1 MILPFDAKTND
12 IIPVPGEITNDSG
25 RDFFENLKTLV
36 SGSGG
41 PINIDCSAMK
51 MVTSN
56 HVSILWQARDIC
68 AGANREIHLL
78 SASQNLIRVLK
89 MMDLADLFNIHPA
102 EGNPMGEITQTFL
115 LAPQNNF
122 SADIDLSVE
131 NINRA
136 MIKFLEYLAGFGIS
150 ERITFELQ
158 TVFYEIATNLR
169 IHVGRQCGNSFKF
182 MTTCASDKLI
192 MRFVDSGHS
201 FDPTK
206 VPNHLNPDMAIMTKQ
221 QGGLGLIMVK
231 RMIDRMSYER
241 KNGCLNIL
249 TLEKKLDVSHECQ

>member
-1 MILPFDAKTND
+1 MPFDAKINE

-25 RDFFENLKTLV
+25 QDFLKNLKSLV
-36 SGSGG
+36 AASRG

-51 MVTSN
+51 MVSSN

-68 AGANREIHLL
+68 AGADREIHLR

-89 MMDLADLFNIHPA
+89 IMDLADLFYIHPA
-102 EGNPMGEITQTFL
+102 AENTMGEITQTFL

-122 SADIDLSVE
+122 SADINLSME

-136 MIKFLEYLAGFGIS
+136 LIQFLEYLAGFGIS

-182 MTTCASDKLI
+182 MATCASDKLI
-192 MRFVDSGHS
+192 MRFIDSGHS
-201 FDPTK
+201 FDPTT
-206 VPNHLNPDMAIMTKQ
+206 VPNYLNPDMAIMTKRQ
-221 QGGLGLIMVK
+221 NGLGLIMVK
-231 RMIDRMSYER
+231 RMTDRMSYER

-249 TLEKKLDVSHECQ
+249 TLEKKLDMSHECK